1 MLYSCHKPQN
11 EPPLAG
17 NKAKRRNDRRNKM
30 KDLYE
35 GFEYEE
41 QKDWQLLG
49 RLQNKKLPYSITMIQ

>member
-11 EPPLAG
+11 KPPCGG
-17 NKAKRRNDRRNKM
+17 NKAKRRDNRRNKM

-35 GFEYEE
+35 GYDYEE

-49 RLQNKKLPYSITMIQ
+49 RL